1 MGRASIALRNVLQ
14 KASSDMVDWWDVDG
28 QRGSGGAGGG
38 GDGLGEVN
46 RSRICTRSG
55 CVCYSRGFGGAW
67 TAPAL
72 TKPAMT
78 SAAAPEVGAWSSADH
93 RRR

>member
-14 KASSDMVDWWDVDG
+14 KASSDMVGWWDVDG
-28 QRGSGGAGGG
+28 QRVVAGLRGG
-38 GDGLGEVN
+38 GDDFGEVN
-46 RSRICTRSG
+46 RIRICTRSG
-55 CVCYSRGFGGAW
+55 CVCYSRRFGGAW

-72 TKPAMT
+72 TKPTMT
-78 SAAAPEVGAWSSADH
+78 SAAAPEVGGWSSADH